1 MTNTWL
7 CVGVKVSK
15 QTNERELYMAS
26 ESNCQPSNSPIMNS
40 SDYRTTSRQIKPLK
54 LFQRFF
60 GKLQAKPFIY
70 TDELKQY
77 SVNGPRINKNLRTV
91 K

>member
-1 MTNTWL
+1 
-7 CVGVKVSK
+7 
-15 QTNERELYMAS
+15 MAS
-26 ESNCQPSNSPIMNS
+26 ESNSQPSNSPMNS
-40 SDYRTTSRQIKPLK
+40 NDYCTTSHRIKPSKK

-77 SVNGPRINKNLRTV
+77 TVNGPRINKNRTV